1 MEDFKNIDLDNNLT
15 FEPRLQEYLKKLTN
29 YKKNNI
35 EPSSNLEREFNI
47 TREDK
52 LKIKAFLSGK
62 KDIYS
67 IDSQDK
73 YTPNED
79 TGFAIKFDDYKKD
92 PRYERMQQKIQRD
105 KDANNNKY
113 SYGNGSEITGC
124 ISNTSNTSKTGNIS
138 NFMNDIEYQKNQEAN
153 QFLDAKPFVS
163 DHYLNVRNN
172 KNVRTYEAF
181 PPKIQYR
188 QKLHYSQD
196 QDARN
201 VIPHEH
207 NVDDLIGK
215 LDSYR
220 NHTNTIYQYSADMD
234 TENKISIPNINSNNK
249 KYLNTSNYQAVPLR
263 GNGVNLIGGT
273 RDVDLENCLMKGL
286 PERNAKFKSL
296 GYPNYSDHSFQY
308 ISKDI
313 QDPNHTVL
321 PFARGG
327 INSRNENNFKQA
339 KPYNREIY

>member
-15 FEPRLQEYLKKLTN
+15 FEPRLQEYLKRVSN

-52 LKIKAFLSGK
+52 LKIRAFLSGK

-67 IDSQDK
+67 IESQDK
-73 YTPNED
+73 YTPSD
-79 TGFAIKFDDYKKD
+79 DSGFSIRYDDYKKD
-92 PRYERMQQKIQRD
+92 PRYERLQQKLQRD
-105 KDANNNKY
+105 KDAINNKY
-113 SYGNGSEITGC
+113 SYGTGSEITGC
-124 ISNTSNTSKTGNIS
+124 RTSSKTGNMS
-138 NFMNDIEYQKNQEAN
+138 NFMTDTEYRKNQESN

-172 KNVRTYEAF
+172 KNERTYDSF
-181 PPKIQYR
+181 PPNIQYN
-188 QKLHYSQD
+188 QSLHYSQD
-196 QDARN
+196 QDAIN
-201 VIPHEH
+201 DLQHKH
-207 NVDDLIGK
+207 NVDELIGK

-220 NHTNTIYQYSADMD
+220 DHTNTIYQYSADMD
-234 TENKISIPNINSNNK
+234 IENKISIPSINSNNK

-273 RDVDLENCLMKGL
+273 RDVDTENYLMKGL
-286 PERNAKFKSL
+286 PERDAKFKSL

-308 ISKDI
+308 ISNDI

-327 INSRNENNFKQA
+327 INSRNENNFKKA
-339 KPYNREIY
+339 KQYTREIY

>member
-15 FEPRLQEYLKKLTN
+15 FEPRLQEYLKRVSN

-52 LKIKAFLSGK
+52 LKIRAFLSGK

-67 IDSQDK
+67 IESQDK
-73 YTPNED
+73 YTPSD
-79 TGFAIKFDDYKKD
+79 DSGFSIRYDDYKKD
-92 PRYERMQQKIQRD
+92 PRYERLQQKLQRD
-105 KDANNNKY
+105 KDAINNKY
-113 SYGNGSEITGC
+113 SYGTGSEITGC
-124 ISNTSNTSKTGNIS
+124 KTSSKTGNMS
-138 NFMNDIEYQKNQEAN
+138 NFMTDTEYRKNQESN

-172 KNVRTYEAF
+172 KNERTYDSF
-181 PPKIQYR
+181 PPNIQYN
-188 QKLHYSQD
+188 QSLHYSQD
-196 QDARN
+196 QDAIN
-201 VIPHEH
+201 DLPHKH
-207 NVDDLIGK
+207 NVDELIGK

-220 NHTNTIYQYSADMD
+220 DHTNTIYQYSADMD
-234 TENKISIPNINSNNK
+234 IENKISIPSINSNNK

-273 RDVDLENCLMKGL
+273 RDVDTENYLMKGL
-286 PERNAKFKSL
+286 PERDAKFKSL

-308 ISKDI
+308 ISNDI
-313 QDPNHTVL
+313 QDPNHIVL

-327 INSRNENNFKQA
+327 INSRNENNFKKA
-339 KPYNREIY
+339 KQYTREIY